1 MLELRTLVTS
11 LAEADGT
18 FAVESF
24 RQRLQRLDPGK
35 TDADVAEYISRG
47 MGGSRAFKKGMGTRE
62 HAEARPAR
70 PALEPRRSARL
81 PRGGLP
87 AAALTAVL
95 CDARVSSRLTTLA
108 WVAACRDGSADHA
121 RRKATQGERVA
132 GGGEPVCAACHEGS
146 ARRAQVR

>member
-62 HAEARPAR
+62 HAEARPALVQLVELR
-70 PALEPRRSARL
+70 
-81 PRGGLP
+81 
-87 AAALTAVL
+87 
-95 CDARVSSRLTTLA
+95 
-108 WVAACRDGSADHA
+108 A
-121 RRKATQGERVA
+121 RRVRSVRGEGRGV
-132 GGGEPVCAACHEGS
+132 S
-146 ARRAQVR
+146 T